1 MGPIC
6 VYKVDFDC
14 GSEVTPA
21 TLSFPCKR
29 SRNFTNCSVGFRGL
43 VAQSVLLCEKF
54 VQWDLS
60 HWFGFAGRRKMA
72 FGQKQPRV
80 LLVLIHHVASNQL
93 VQRFC
98 LRSKRYN
105 YILAILAGYCASE
118 SLYRLLFDVSMFDF
132 DAQSSLAP
140 FEVVSLFLETLVW
153 SCLVI
158 MTLLETKVY
167 IREFRWYVRFGV
179 LYVLVGDTVKLSL
192 ILSVKDLYPSSVLYL
207 YISSLLC
214 QALFGALIV
223 AYVPNL
229 DTYMGYIPLQSDPV
243 DDIIKYEMLRGGE
256 HICPERHAHIFSRI
270 YFGWMTP
277 LMEQGYRKPITE
289 KDVWTLD
296 TWDQTDTLSRKFQKY
311 WAEESQKSKPFL
323 LRCLNNCVGGRFWF
337 GGLFK
342 VGSDLSQFVGPS
354 LQRGDPSWIGYVYA
368 FSIFVGV
375 SLGVLCEAQ
384 YFQNAARTGFRIR
397 SILVAAVFRKSLRL
411 TNEARKNFPSGK
423 ITNMITTDA
432 NALQQVCNQL
442 HGLWSAPFRIVV
454 SMILLYQQL
463 GVASLFAC
471 LLLICMFPVQTMI
484 VSKMRKLSKEG
495 LQYTDK
501 RVGLMTEILAAI
513 DTVKC
518 YAWEQSFRTKVQ
530 TFRKDELL
538 WLWKSQFLGACNNF
552 ILNSLPVLV
561 AVISF
566 GVFTLLG
573 GDLTPSRAFT
583 SLSLFTVL
591 RNPLNTLPNLITQA
605 VNAYVSLQRLEE
617 LYLGEERVLLPNPPL
632 EAGLPAISIK
642 NGYFS
647 WDPNAQKPTLTDIN
661 IDIPVGSLVAI
672 VGATG
677 EGKTSLI
684 SAMLGELP
692 PLENNNNNTSVV
704 IRGTA
709 AYVPQVSWI
718 FNATVRENILFGSKL
733 EASRYWKTV
742 EVTALQHDLDI
753 LPGRDLTEIGER
765 GVNISGGQKQRV
777 SMARAV
783 YSNSDVY
790 IFDDPLSALDTHVG
804 RQVFERCI
812 KEELGGKTRVLVT
825 NQLHFLPQV
834 DKILLVSEGMV
845 KEEGTFEQLS
855 ETGDLFRN
863 LIEKVGGMDGT
874 PNTHHEH
881 DLADDVAVNESA
893 NDPTV
898 TITNT
903 SKKNRKSLLIKQE
916 DRQTGIVSWNVLAR
930 YKDALGG
937 MWVVMILL
945 MCYISTEVLRILS
958 STWLSYWTEQSTT
971 TAQGPAFYIL
981 IYALFSIGQVIVT
994 FANSFWL
1001 ISSSLH
1007 AAKTLHDTLVYS
1019 VLRAPTTFFQT
1030 NPLGRVINRFA
1041 NDIGDIDRNVANIA
1055 NTFLN
1060 QVWQLLSTF
1069 VLIGIV
1075 STISLWAIMPLLL
1088 LFYTAYLYYQ
1098 STSREVK
1105 RLDSI
1110 TRSPVYAQF
1119 GEALNGLSS
1128 IRAYKA
1134 YDRMATING
1143 KSMDNNIRFTLINF
1157 SSNRW
1162 LTIRL
1167 ETLGGIMIWF
1177 TATFAVMQ
1185 SGRTHDQVAFAST
1198 IGLLLSYSLNITNLM
1213 SNVLRQASRAENSF
1227 NAVERVGTY
1236 IDLPPEAPEVI
1247 GNNRPPPGW
1256 PPAGLVEFENVEFRY
1271 RAGLPAVLRGV
1282 SFCVLAS
1289 EKVGVVGRTGAGK
1302 STMINALFRMVELE
1316 KGRIL
1321 IDGFDISGFGLTD
1334 LRKVLG
1340 IIPQSPVLFS
1350 GTVRFNLD
1358 PFNEHCDADI
1368 WEALERSY
1376 LKNAIARN
1384 ALGLDAEVS
1393 EGGENLSVGQRQLM
1407 SLARALLRKSKILVL
1422 DEATAA
1428 VDVRTDD
1435 LIQKTIRKEFKSC
1448 TMLTIAHRLNTIID
1462 CNRILVLENGQI
1474 VEYDTPER
1482 LISRDGAFLKMVQ
1495 STGAANAQRRIHMD
1509 KFVYRNP
1516 IAEQPTNLEE
1526 SSKRRCEDINLANL
1540 PVDPANRRRMSNYN
1554 PNDRKKIRRAYLQR
1568 GPCQLRLLK
1577 FPQKVIGKAK
1587 RKFNPFWF
1595 DLYKSWL
1602 EYSVKNDAAF
1612 CLYCYLCADDIGDN
1626 DDTSFTIGGFSNWKK
1641 PERFRKHIAIESKP
1655 NEYQTRLLASIVC
1668 VRFLLHQGLAFRGH
1682 DESQDSSYFKELLKF
1697 LAAHSEEIR
1706 KVILEN
1712 APGNNKLY
1720 SHQIQLQIASACAT
1734 ETTMHI
1740 IGDVGGDYY
1749 SILVDECRDASTKEE
1764 MGLFIQ
1770 YLNTKERID
1779 SLLAK
1784 HKLSVSRIRGQGYDG
1799 ASNMR
1804 GEFNGLKILI
1814 LKDNSSAYYIHCFA
1828 HQLHL
1833 VLVAVARNHVDI
1845 DLLFTMIG
1853 KLVNVVGGSCKRR
1866 DMVRA
1871 KQAETILEALN
1882 LGEIESGKSL
1892 HQESTIQ
1899 RATETR
1905 WGSHYKTLVSIIEL
1919 FPSIIEVLEYVFDE
1933 GGSSEQKEEAVI
1945 LLDWV

>member
-1 MGPIC
+1 MLT
-6 VYKVDFDC
+6 F
-14 GSEVTPA
+14 
-21 TLSFPCKR
+21 
-29 SRNFTNCSVGFRGL
+29 
-43 VAQSVLLCEKF
+43 
-54 VQWDLS
+54 
-60 HWFGFAGRRKMA
+60 
-72 FGQKQPRV
+72 
-80 LLVLIHHVASNQL
+80 
-93 VQRFC
+93 
-98 LRSKRYN
+98 
-105 YILAILAGYCASE
+105 LAGYCAAE

-140 FEVVSLFLETLVW
+140 FEVVSLFLETIVW

-192 ILSVKDLYPSSVLYL
+192 ILSVKDLYPSSVLYA

-214 QALFGALIV
+214 QALYGVFLV
-223 AYVPNL
+223 AYIPNL
-229 DTYMGYIPLQSDPV
+229 DAYVGHIPLQIDPH
-243 DDIIKYEMLRGGE
+243 DDIKYEVLLGGE
-256 HICPERHAHIFSRI
+256 HICPERHANIFSRI

-296 TWDQTDTLSRKFQKY
+296 TWDQTETLSRKFQKY
-311 WAEESQKSKPFL
+311 WAEESLKSKPFL

-342 VGSDLSQFVGPS
+342 VGNDLSQFVGPVILNYLLQS

-384 YFQNAARTGFRIR
+384 YFQNVARTGFRIR

-411 TNEARKNFPSGK
+411 TQEARKNFPSGK

-432 NALQQVCNQL
+432 NALQQICNQL
-442 HGLWSAPFRIVV
+442 HGLWSAPFRIVL

-463 GVASLFAC
+463 GIASLVAC
-471 LLLICMFPVQTMI
+471 MLLILMFPVQTMI

-501 RVGLMTEILAAI
+501 RVGLMSEILAAI

-530 TFRKDELL
+530 TIRKNELL
-538 WLWKSQFLGACNNF
+538 WLWKAQFLGACNNF

-573 GDLTPSRAFT
+573 GDLTPARAFT

-591 RNPLNTLPNLITQA
+591 RTPLNTLPNLITQA

-617 LYLGEERVLLPNPPL
+617 LYLAEERILLPNPPL
-632 EAGLPAISIK
+632 EPGLPAISIK

-647 WDPNAQKPTLTDIN
+647 WDPNAPKPTLADIN

-672 VGATG
+672 VGGTG

-692 PLENNNNNTSVV
+692 PLENTNASVV

-709 AYVPQVSWI
+709 AYVPQISWI
-718 FNATVRENILFGSKL
+718 FNATVRENILFGSKF

-804 RQVFERCI
+804 REVFESCI
-812 KEELGGKTRVLVT
+812 KEELRGKTRVLVT
-825 NQLHFLPQV
+825 NQLHFLNQV
-834 DKILLVSEGMV
+834 DKIMLVSEGMV
-845 KEEGTFEQLS
+845 KEEGTFEELS
-855 ETGDLFRN
+855 ESGLLFKK
-863 LIEKVGGMDGT
+863 LMEKVGGMDGT
-874 PNTHHEH
+874 GTGITTNHGSSKPYGDE
-881 DLADDVAVNESA
+881 VAGDSIT
-893 NDPTV
+893 DPT
-898 TITNT
+898 ITT
-903 SKKNRKSLLIKQE
+903 KKNRKSVLIKQE
-916 DRQTGIVSWNVLAR
+916 DRQTGIVSWTVLAR

-937 MWVVMILL
+937 LWVVLILL
-945 MCYISTEVLRILS
+945 SCYVSTEVLRISS

-971 TAQGPAFYIL
+971 TARGPAFYIL
-981 IYALFSIGQVIVT
+981 IYALLSIGQVFVT

-1001 ISSSLH
+1001 ISASLH
-1007 AAKTLHDTLVYS
+1007 AAKRLHDTLVYS

-1041 NDIGDIDRNVANIA
+1041 NDIGDIDRNVANLA

-1134 YDRMATING
+1134 YDRMAAING

-1167 ETLGGIMIWF
+1167 ETLGGIMIWL

-1236 IDLPPEAPEVI
+1236 IDLPSEAPEI
-1247 GNNRPPPGW
+1247 IENNRPPPGW
-1256 PPAGLVEFENVEFRY
+1256 PSSGLVEFENVGFRY
-1271 RAGLPAVLRGV
+1271 RPGLPPVLHGV
-1282 SFCVLAS
+1282 SFSVLPT
-1289 EKVGVVGRTGAGK
+1289 EKVGIVGRTGAGK

-1321 IDGFDISGFGLTD
+1321 IDNYDISTFGLTD

-1358 PFNEHCDADI
+1358 PFNEHSDADL

-1376 LKNAIARN
+1376 LKNAIVRN

-1393 EGGENLSVGQRQLM
+1393 EGGENFSVGQRQLL

-1448 TMLTIAHRLNTIID
+1448 TMLIIAHRLNTIID
-1462 CNRILVLENGQI
+1462 CNRILVLQSGQI
-1474 VEYDTPER
+1474 VEYDSPER
-1482 LISRDGAFLKMVQ
+1482 LISRDGTFLKMVQ
-1495 STGAANAQRRIHMD
+1495 STGAANAQ
-1509 KFVYRNP
+1509 
-1516 IAEQPTNLEE
+1516 
-1526 SSKRRCEDINLANL
+1526 
-1540 PVDPANRRRMSNYN
+1540 
-1554 PNDRKKIRRAYLQR
+1554 YLQ
-1568 GPCQLRLLK
+1568 
-1577 FPQKVIGKAK
+1577 
-1587 RKFNPFWF
+1587 
-1595 DLYKSWL
+1595 
-1602 EYSVKNDAAF
+1602 
-1612 CLYCYLCADDIGDN
+1612 DIV
-1626 DDTSFTIGGFSNWKK
+1626 
-1641 PERFRKHIAIESKP
+1641 
-1655 NEYQTRLLASIVC
+1655 LA
-1668 VRFLLHQGLAFRGH
+1668 
-1682 DESQDSSYFKELLKF
+1682 
-1697 LAAHSEEIR
+1697 
-1706 KVILEN
+1706 
-1712 APGNNKLY
+1712 
-1720 SHQIQLQIASACAT
+1720 
-1734 ETTMHI
+1734 
-1740 IGDVGGDYY
+1740 
-1749 SILVDECRDASTKEE
+1749 
-1764 MGLFIQ
+1764 
-1770 YLNTKERID
+1770 
-1779 SLLAK
+1779 
-1784 HKLSVSRIRGQGYDG
+1784 
-1799 ASNMR
+1799 
-1804 GEFNGLKILI
+1804 GEGIN
-1814 LKDNSSAYYIHCFA
+1814 
-1828 HQLHL
+1828 
-1833 VLVAVARNHVDI
+1833 
-1845 DLLFTMIG
+1845 
-1853 KLVNVVGGSCKRR
+1853 
-1866 DMVRA
+1866 
-1871 KQAETILEALN
+1871 
-1882 LGEIESGKSL
+1882 
-1892 HQESTIQ
+1892 
-1899 RATETR
+1899 
-1905 WGSHYKTLVSIIEL
+1905 
-1919 FPSIIEVLEYVFDE
+1919 
-1933 GGSSEQKEEAVI
+1933 
-1945 LLDWV
+1945 